1 MIDLAFCYFNL
12 LVFVIF
18 YDKLKANFQTIVED
32 ILKILVLPIQ
42 LISWT
47 IWKIRLLL
55 RRR

>member
-47 IWKIRLLL
+47 VWKIRLLL

>member
-18 YDKLKANFQTIVED
+18 YDKLKVNFQTIVED

-47 IWKIRLLL
+47 VWKIRLLL

>member
-1 MIDLAFCYFNL
+1 MIELAFCYFNL

-32 ILKILVLPIQ
+32 VLKILVLPIQ

-47 IWKIRLLL
+47 VWKIRLLL

>member
-18 YDKLKANFQTIVED
+18 YDKLKVNFQTIVED
-32 ILKILVLPIQ
+32 ILKVLVIPIQ

-47 IWKIRLLL
+47 VWKIRLLL